1 MKVLIFILLF
11 FLVSCQKEN
20 LEKSTR
26 SAVTEE
32 TKEDSVKNDGVNA
45 EIWVDTTYNEYDF
58 NFDLKY

>member
-1 MKVLIFILLF
+1 M
-11 FLVSCQKEN
+11 VSCQKEN